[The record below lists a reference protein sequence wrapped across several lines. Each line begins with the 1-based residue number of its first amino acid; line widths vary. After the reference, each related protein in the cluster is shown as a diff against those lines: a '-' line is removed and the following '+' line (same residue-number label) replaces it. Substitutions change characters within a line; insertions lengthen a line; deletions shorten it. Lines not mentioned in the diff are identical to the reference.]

1 MSNAKRKR
9 FDRTQALRR
18 YEKHRC
24 RNLLARPGPS
34 PFVLVLDHLKAGFN
48 VPKIFRSAEA
58 FGAAQIHLVGIGPF
72 DPAPAKGA
80 FKKVPARFFDDFPES
95 YGALRQEGYSLFCL
109 APEGG
114 ETLTDSRLPLRSA
127 FVLGHEETG
136 LSFSLSDFPDVRPLT
151 IPQLGV
157 VQSLNVSVAASIV
170 MYEYVRQH
178 TFSHARV
185 SEKPR

>member
-1 MSNAKRKR
+1 MTDAERKR

-18 YEKHRC
+18 YEKHRR

-34 PFVLVLDHLKAGFN
+34 AFVLVLDHLKAGFN

-58 FGAAQIHLVGIGPF
+58 FGARQIHLVGIGPF

-80 FKKVPARFFDDFPES
+80 FKKVPARFFDNFLDS
-95 YGALRQEGYSLFCL
+95 YRALREGGYSLFCL

-114 ETLTDSRLPLRSA
+114 QTLTDSPLPVRSA

-136 LSFSLSDFPDVRPLT
+136 LSFSPSDFPDIRPLT

-157 VQSLNVSVAASIV
+157 VQSLNVSIAASIA

-178 TFSHARV
+178 T
-185 SEKPR
+185 